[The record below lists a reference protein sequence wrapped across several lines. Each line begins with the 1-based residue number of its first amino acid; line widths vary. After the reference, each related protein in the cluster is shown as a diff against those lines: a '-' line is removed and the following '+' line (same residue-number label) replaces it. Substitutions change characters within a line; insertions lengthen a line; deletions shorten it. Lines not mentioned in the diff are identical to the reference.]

1 MCLGWKDKRD
11 VFFMGTSVNDSLVTV
26 NAGRLS
32 IVNVYNVLQCQLSY
46 AYVIWVWE
54 KTCKEMA

>member
-26 NAGRLS
+26 KRRETVNCQCLQCFTMS
-32 IVNVYNVLQCQLSY
+32 IVICLRHMGLGENV
-46 AYVIWVWE
+46 
-54 KTCKEMA
+54 